1 MNLSKRIQL
10 RIRGRYSHVF
20 GVHVCEPLKF
30 LHALQLMEMAFK
42 INRIV
47 PIFTFNS

>member
-1 MNLSKRIQL
+1 MDLSNKIQL
-10 RIRGRYSHVF
+10 RIYGRYSRVF

-30 LHALQLMEMAFK
+30 LHALQLLGMAFK
-42 INRIV
+42 INPI